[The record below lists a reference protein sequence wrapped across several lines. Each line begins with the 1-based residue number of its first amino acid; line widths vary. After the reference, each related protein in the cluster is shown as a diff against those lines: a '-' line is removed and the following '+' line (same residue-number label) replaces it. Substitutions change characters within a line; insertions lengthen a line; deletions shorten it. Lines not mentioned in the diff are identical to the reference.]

1 MALTVD
7 NRKMFSNIDEINSDR
22 STWNLQAKIIRL
34 WQVSDFNRANV
45 PFSVEMVLMDSD
57 GAKIHATIKKTLIY
71 KFKHDLIEG
80 KVYSFENLG
89 VASNNGGYRTTHHP
103 YKLNFQFGSFVQ
115 RLSNCDIVKSPFTFV
130 PIAEI
135 VGGLY
140 DTDFLVDVI
149 GFLTEIGQE
158 REITNQNGSTTKLN
172 VISLEADGHKL
183 QCTLFGPYVDELNTF
198 VGAGDLNNAVV
209 IVQLAKAKTFQDKI
223 HIQNCMNCS
232 VLLFNP
238 NCEESQTFRASIS
251 DSDENPSPLTF
262 TQLSNEPT
270 VSPLDEF
277 LYNTPR
283 ATLQDLRDA
292 TKESSHVVCATVK
305 RILNPDSYWYTSCF
319 CGKGVI
325 PDSNLWFCEKCNRHV
340 PKVVPRFCVK
350 LRVIDDTDSAT
361 LVVFDK
367 EASGIFN
374 MSCADMLQLGDA
386 DNDGEGIVPPPID
399 DSLVNQTWLF
409 KVETKPSQNPR
420 FEQSFRVRKI
430 CTDEGIIKQF
440 KDKWDSEDALRTK
453 KRNEG
458 GSLSTL
464 LDKGKDVYVGGT
476 SNVLSQECQNFSG
489 DSDKGKGL
497 IVDGTPVEVSQD
509 LMLKFSE
516 SVVNLDDDSVN
527 TPFSVKSMTS
537 GKKQLT
543 SASAVNPMTS
553 ALAVKPNTSVIDV
566 NEMTS
571 VAAVKPILSAG
582 PVKAT
587 TSAVFTQQSASA
599 VKPLNSASADDV
611 SLKSSASARPCGQR
625 KKSVSKRVSPQHED
639 QSAEDDNAPI
649 KLLKRAIKIEKI
661 P

>member
-7 NRKMFSNIDEINSDR
+7 NRNMFSNIDEINSDR
-22 STWNLQAKIIRL
+22 STWNLKAKIIRL
-34 WQVSDFNRANV
+34 WQVSDFNRPNV

-130 PIAEI
+130 PIAEV

-238 NCEESQTFRASIS
+238 NCEESQSFRARCVG
-251 DSDENPSPLTF
+251 SDENPSPLTF

-270 VSPLDEF
+270 VTPLDEF
-277 LYNTPR
+277 LYNTPK
-283 ATLQDLRDA
+283 ATLQDLKDA
-292 TKESSHVVCATVK
+292 TKESSHVVSATVK

-319 CGKGVI
+319 CSKGVI
-325 PDSNLWFCEKCNRHV
+325 PDSRLWFCEKCNRHV

-350 LRVIDDTDSAT
+350 LRVMDHTDSAT

-386 DNDGEGIVPPPID
+386 DNDGEGIVPPRID

-430 CTDEGIIKQF
+430 CTDDGIIKQF
-440 KDKWDSEDALRTK
+440 KDKWDSEDAVRTK

-489 DSDKGKGL
+489 DSEKGKGL

-527 TPFSVKSMTS
+527 TSFSVKSMTY
-537 GKKQLT
+537 GNKQLT
-543 SASAVNPMTS
+543 YVAAVNPTTS

-571 VAAVKPILSAG
+571 VDA
-582 PVKAT
+582 VKAT
-587 TSAVFTQQSASA
+587 TSVVFTQQSASA
-599 VKPLNSASADDV
+599 VNPLNSASGEDV
-611 SLKSSASARPCGQR
+611 SVKSSASGRPCGQR
-625 KKSVSKRVSPQHED
+625 KKSFAKRVSPQHED
-639 QSAEDDNAPI
+639 QDVEDDNAPI
-649 KLLKRAIKIEKI
+649 KLLKRAVKIEKI

>member
-7 NRKMFSNIDEINSDR
+7 NRNMFSNIDEINSDR
-22 STWNLQAKIIRL
+22 STWNLKAKIIRL
-34 WQVSDFNRANV
+34 WQVSDFNRPNV

-130 PIAEI
+130 PIAEV

-172 VISLEADGHKL
+172 VISLEADG
-183 QCTLFGPYVDELNTF
+183 QSG
-198 VGAGDLNNAVV
+198 
-209 IVQLAKAKTFQDKI
+209 
-223 HIQNCMNCS
+223 
-232 VLLFNP
+232 
-238 NCEESQTFRASIS
+238 
-251 DSDENPSPLTF
+251 SDENPSPLTF

-270 VSPLDEF
+270 VTPLDEF

-283 ATLQDLRDA
+283 ATLQDLKDA
-292 TKESSHVVCATVK
+292 TKESSHVVSATVK

-325 PDSNLWFCEKCNRHV
+325 PDSRLWFCEKCNRHV

-350 LRVIDDTDSAT
+350 LRVMDHTDSAT

-386 DNDGEGIVPPPID
+386 DNDGEGIVPPRID

-430 CTDEGIIKQF
+430 CTDDGIIKQF
-440 KDKWDSEDALRTK
+440 KDKWDSEDAVRTK
-453 KRNEG
+453 KRN
-458 GSLSTL
+458 
-464 LDKGKDVYVGGT
+464 
-476 SNVLSQECQNFSG
+476 ECQNFSG
-489 DSDKGKGL
+489 DSEKGKGL

-527 TPFSVKSMTS
+527 TPFSVKSMTY
-537 GKKQLT
+537 GNKQLT
-543 SASAVNPMTS
+543 YAAAVNPTTS

-571 VAAVKPILSAG
+571 VDV
-582 PVKAT
+582 VKAT

-599 VKPLNSASADDV
+599 VNPLNSASGEDV
-611 SLKSSASARPCGQR
+611 SLKSSASGRPCGQR
-625 KKSVSKRVSPQHED
+625 KKSFAKRVSPQHED
-639 QSAEDDNAPI
+639 QDVEDDNAPI
-649 KLLKRAIKIEKI
+649 KLLKRAVKIEKI